1 MTIFMLGCDPEVF
14 VREKKTSK
22 LVTAHGLVKG
32 TKHEPFKVDRG
43 AYQVDGMALEFNT
56 DPVVSTDFETFN
68 TNIITVMKTMKEA
81 VPDHRFVI
89 EPSVQ
94 FDPEYYE
101 NEVPNDAKELG
112 CEPDWNAYTG
122 KKNPRP
128 DGSKGLRSAAGH
140 LHYGWGSDIPVDN
153 EQHIS
158 ICRDFVKQLDC
169 YVGIGMLFI
178 DGDKRRRELYGK
190 AGAHR
195 IKPYGVEY
203 RTPSNA
209 WLKSKWTRKYIHD
222 LSNFALNNMKT
233 KRPVFVK
240 ALDAEYDVESI
251 INNGDIE
258 RAVQVVQSLRHF
270 QVTPKMIEAAYKI
283 HGIEKNG

>member
-1 MTIFMLGCDPEVF
+1 MTMFLIGCDPEVF
-14 VREKKTSK
+14 VKEKKTGK

-32 TKHEPFKVDRG
+32 TKHEPFKVPNG
-43 AYQVDGMALEFNT
+43 AYQVDGMALEFNI
-56 DPVVSTDFETFN
+56 DPVVSTDFNAFN
-68 TNIITVMKTMKEA
+68 NNIISVMKTMKEA

-101 NEVPNDAKELG
+101 NAVPNDAKELG

-128 DGSKGLRSAAGH
+128 DGSSGLRSAAGH
-140 LHYGWGSDIPVDN
+140 IHVGWGSDIPVGN

-169 YVGIGMLFI
+169 YVGLGMLFI
-178 DGDKRRRELYGK
+178 DADKRRRELYGK
-190 AGAHR
+190 AGAYR
-195 IKPYGVEY
+195 VKPYGVEY

-209 WLKSKWTRKYIHD
+209 WLTSKSRRKFIHD
-222 LSNFALNNMKT
+222 LVNYAITNMKT
-233 KRPVFVK
+233 KRPAFIK
-240 ALDAEYDVESI
+240 AIDAEIDIESI

-258 RAVQVVQSLRHF
+258 KAIQALQALRLF
-270 QVTPKMIEAAYKI
+270 NINSAMIEAAYKL
-283 HGIEKNG
+283 HGIEKNV